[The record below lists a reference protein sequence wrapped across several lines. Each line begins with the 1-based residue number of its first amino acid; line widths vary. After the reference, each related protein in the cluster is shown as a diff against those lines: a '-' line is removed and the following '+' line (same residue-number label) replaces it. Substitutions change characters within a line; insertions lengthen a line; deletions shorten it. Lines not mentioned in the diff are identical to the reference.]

1 MESVFLGAVAII
13 LTWLTA
19 GVLMLCFAPVF
30 VQRGAP
36 LGAKVALVARSAAV
50 MPMVFIMHGA
60 MPAIVLATED
70 MPPEEEER
78 FSRWKAQFCQCPG
91 CRAERGE

>member
-1 MESVFLGAVAII
+1 MESVFLGALAII

-36 LGAKVALVARSAAV
+36 LGARLGVVARSAAILPFV
-50 MPMVFIMHGA
+50 YIMHGV
-60 MPAIVLATED
+60 MPAIVLATDD

-78 FSRWKAQFCQCPG
+78 FSRWKQRFCQCPG